1 MIQYQF
7 QIKSIIHHSLIWGMK
22 NDTVCWTAPKS
33 NSTHLQITSEKAPV
47 TNVPMLS
54 LRMSI
59 THSFTIWFIRAVLL
73 SGSWRVN
80 FLMWSILSVRIFWLF
95 NSTFMV
101 ILDTLPSFRAIGAI
115 RRIKRL
121 LYSFFSFKYDFFHPL
136 FAILSFSEA

>member
-1 MIQYQF
+1 MIQYPF
-7 QIKSIIHHSLIWGMK
+7 QIKIIIHHSLIWGIK

-33 NSTHLQITSEKAPV
+33 NSTHRQITSEKAPV

-54 LRMSI
+54 LRMSM

-95 NSTFMV
+95 SSTFMV
-101 ILDTLPSFRAIGAI
+101 IFDTLPSFRAIGAI
-115 RRIKRL
+115 RRIRRL
-121 LYSFFSFKYDFFHPL
+121 LSSFFYFKYDFFHPL
-136 FAILSFSEA
+136 FAIFSLSEA